1 MQDVNQFISKKLQED
16 SPRSLLFLKLF
27 LEPNQISANSKK
39 RCMVCFG
46 AEVVERAV
54 ASKVR
59 DKSLVFSMLNEFD
72 GECFKHLRPKKAPK
86 PKAKHPNANQLSEGT
101 FLVGDRVVVCGL
113 VKMTE
118 YNGKFA
124 TVTRL
129 KDQGRY
135 AVKVDELKSVRLL
148 PANMKLH
155 KSTKSNESS
164 DSDSDASMPGLLT
177 RQYKSGNEE
186 SESDAKSS
194 SGSEATLPPLN
205 RPRTASS
212 GDSSIGSDNH
222 ADPFSDA
229 DSSDDS
235 SVSVAPHL
243 LSDHRSSSSSDN
255 FDSESDNDSVGM
267 PNLVQHDRQH
277 ESSSS
282 SSDDSM
288 PPPPLFQR
296 DHGGSSS
303 SSDDSMP
310 SSSTRQARERQ
321 RRAAPSAANKKS
333 RGRRSRT

>member
-155 KSTKSNESS
+155 KSTCSYYIRKQI
-164 DSDSDASMPGLLT
+164 LL
-177 RQYKSGNEE
+177 QQN
-186 SESDAKSS
+186 
-194 SGSEATLPPLN
+194 
-205 RPRTASS
+205 
-212 GDSSIGSDNH
+212 
-222 ADPFSDA
+222 
-229 DSSDDS
+229 
-235 SVSVAPHL
+235 
-243 LSDHRSSSSSDN
+243 
-255 FDSESDNDSVGM
+255 
-267 PNLVQHDRQH
+267 
-277 ESSSS
+277 
-282 SSDDSM
+282 
-288 PPPPLFQR
+288 
-296 DHGGSSS
+296 
-303 SSDDSMP
+303 
-310 SSSTRQARERQ
+310 
-321 RRAAPSAANKKS
+321 
-333 RGRRSRT
+333 